1 HADPHRG
8 RPDRR
13 HRRNPGGRASGPHA
27 DHEQPSCRRY
37 REDHLHART
46 QEDRRDGHSRRSA
59 GACLVTTE
67 SVRAYCLSLPHA
79 TEDLKP
85 QWGDALLLRI
95 AGKIF
100 VSMSLTQ
107 VPLRMNVKCTPERF
121 AELLEVEGVKIAD
134 Y

>member
-1 HADPHRG
+1 
-8 RPDRR
+8 
-13 HRRNPGGRASGPHA
+13 
-27 DHEQPSCRRY
+27 
-37 REDHLHART
+37 
-46 QEDRRDGHSRRSA
+46 
-59 GACLVTTE
+59 VTTE

-107 VPLRMNVKCTPERF
+107 VPLRMNLKCTPERF

-134 Y
+134 YVGRYHWIDVPLAGVFRDAELKELIRESYENVKAKLPKSALKKLTANE